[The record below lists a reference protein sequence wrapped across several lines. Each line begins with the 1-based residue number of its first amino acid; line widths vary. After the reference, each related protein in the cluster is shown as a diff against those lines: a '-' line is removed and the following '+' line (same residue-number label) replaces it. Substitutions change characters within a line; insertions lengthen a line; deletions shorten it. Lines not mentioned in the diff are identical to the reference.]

1 MLYKDSKILIIDD
14 DELTRNTLAKRL
26 IKRGYTTYNI
36 PSAINCVEFIEEECI
51 DLILLDNL
59 MPDLTGIEALKI
71 IRDTYKAMELPVIMV
86 TSKSEPD
93 DVVEALN
100 LGANDF
106 LGKPYDISIA
116 CARINNQL
124 KIKALNRDSI
134 RKKELETLNA
144 AVATYNHEINNPLVI
159 ALGNLHNIEK
169 ISQKNIDKAKAAV
182 TRIGE
187 MVRKISTII
196 ESGHVET
203 TQYVDDT
210 DMIDLESSGKKKD

>member
-1 MLYKDSKILIIDD
+1 MIYKDSKILIIDD
-14 DELTRNTLAKRL
+14 DEMTRNTLSKRL
-26 IKRGYTTYNI
+26 IKRGYTTFKL
-36 PSAINCVEFIEEECI
+36 PSAIDCVRLIDEEKI

-71 IRDTYKAMELPVIMV
+71 IRETHKSMELPIIMV
-86 TSKSEPD
+86 TSKSEPA
-93 DVVEALN
+93 DVVEALS

-134 RKKELETLNA
+134 RKKELEILSAT
-144 AVATYNHEINNPLVI
+144 VATYNHEINNPLVI
-159 ALGNLHNIEK
+159 ALGNLHDKDK
-169 ISQKNIDKAKAAV
+169 ITQENIDKVKKSV
-182 TRIGE
+182 TRIGK
-187 MVRKISTII
+187 MVRKISLII
-196 ESGHVET
+196 EDGNIET

-210 DMIDLESSGKKKD
+210 EMINLDTNKKKS